1 MIRRL
6 FPLPV
11 PLLAVAL
18 GAQAGSAN
26 PTPPA
31 ADVNPTVMVLG
42 DSLSA
47 AWGIREED
55 GWVALLAERL
65 EDAGGGWRVVNAS
78 MSGETTDGGRQR
90 LALAIEAHAPRI
102 VILELGGNDALQ
114 GHRVRD
120 IRANLMAMANAARRR
135 GVAVILVGMQIHPNL
150 GPRYS
155 AAFRDMFGEVA
166 DRTGANLVPFLL
178 DGVDLDA
185 MLQEDQVHPTAAAQP
200 ILLENVWKVLAP
212 MLADG

>member
-1 MIRRL
+1 MNPRP
-6 FPLPV
+6 FA
-11 PLLAVAL
+11 LLAIAVAAQVAL
-18 GAQAGSAN
+18 AANAN
-26 PTPPA
+26 PT
-31 ADVNPTVMVLG
+31 VLVLG

-47 AWGIREED
+47 AWGIREEE
-55 GWVALLAERL
+55 GWVALLAQRL
-65 EDAGGGWRVVNAS
+65 REDGRGWRVVNAS

-90 LALAIEAHAPRI
+90 LAPAIEAHAPRI

-120 IRANLMAMANAARRR
+120 IRANLAAMAHLARKR
-135 GVAVILVGMQIHPNL
+135 GAAVILVGMQIHPNL

-155 AAFRDMFGEVA
+155 GAFRNLFGEVA
-166 DRTGANLVPFLL
+166 ARAGANLVPFLL

-185 MLQEDQVHPTAAAQP
+185 MLQEDQIHPTAAAQP

-212 MLADG
+212 MLAES